1 MFASPVRSPGAA
13 HEWCYARA
21 VVLVPRTR
29 QAGWSH
35 SALSTAVL
43 LVALVGSA
51 LVVATCKS
59 SAPEAA
65 RNTGRGVAGAEA
77 GPYVVVLGV
86 AQDGG
91 YPQLACDEELCR
103 AARNDPSRA
112 RHVVSLLLV
121 DPRDGAR
128 WLFDASPDLAAQVE
142 LARGHGAPRVE
153 LARAQGAPPSDGA
166 RPRLFEGVFLTHAHA
181 GHYLGLWQLGREAYG
196 SATMPVHGT
205 RRMTAFLREHGP
217 WSLLVDAAHIEPREL
232 VPGIAVEL
240 RPDLRVTALE
250 VPHRAEF
257 TDTVAYVIE
266 GPTRS
271 VLYLPDIDKWERFAT
286 PIEGL
291 VRAVDIAYLDA
302 TFYDG
307 AELPGRDL
315 ASIPHPFVVESLAR
329 FAPLEAAE
337 RAKVRFL
344 HLNHTNPLLD
354 PSSAASRAVRAAG
367 LAVAAQGEVQRL

>member
-1 MFASPVRSPGAA
+1 VRATLLGAA
-13 HEWCYARA
+13 LAFATCYAGAPKVARERA
-21 VVLVPRTR
+21 
-29 QAGWSH
+29 H
-35 SALSTAVL
+35 D
-43 LVALVGSA
+43 
-51 LVVATCKS
+51 
-59 SAPEAA
+59 APLE
-65 RNTGRGVAGAEA
+65 
-77 GPYVVVLGV
+77 PYVVVLGI

-91 YPQLACDEELCR
+91 YPQLACHEELCL
-103 AARNDPSRA
+103 AARKDPTRA
-112 RHVVSLLLV
+112 RNVVSLLLV

-142 LARGHGAPRVE
+142 LARGHGAP
-153 LARAQGAPPSDGA
+153 QGESA
-166 RPRLFEGVFLTHAHA
+166 RPRLFEGIFLTHAHA

-196 SATMPVHGT
+196 SATTPVYGT
-205 RRMTAFLREHGP
+205 RRMSTFLLDNGP
-217 WSLLVDAAHIEPREL
+217 WSLLVDSAHIEPREL
-232 VPGIAVEL
+232 VPGVAVEL

-266 GPTRS
+266 GPSRS

-291 VRAVDIAYLDA
+291 VRAVDVAYLDA

-307 AELPGRDL
+307 AELPGRDMTT
-315 ASIPHPFVVESLAR
+315 IPHPFVVESLAR
-329 FAPLEAAE
+329 FAPLDPAE

-354 PSSAASRAVRAAG
+354 PASAASRALRTAG
-367 LAVAAQGEVQRL
+367 MAVAVQGERQAL